1 MASLKN
7 TLIDDTGYL
16 QLPSG
21 TTAQRPSSPSAG
33 YMRWNTT
40 DSVVEVYNGSEWIE
54 WPFDSLD
61 IVTDSL
67 LFFYDA
73 SNTTSYPGTGTSL
86 LDLSGNGLTATLTNG
101 ASYASSD
108 GGSILLDGTDDSI
121 NLSLDL
127 RRDWSFECWVNH
139 DTVSG
144 FSFLG
149 QGPTS
154 TNQGLHIW
162 NYNGSAIR
170 FGMYSND
177 RDFTLSTSTGVWYQ
191 YVFTYTHSSP
201 YTKKMYRNGVE
212 ITTGTNVGG
221 PNQYSGTG
229 TLRIGAIYSSHNGS
243 FADGNFAISR
253 MYGKVLSLSEIQ
265 KNFDAHKTT
274 YGIS

>member
-1 MASLKN
+1 MATLKN

-21 TTAQRPSSPSAG
+21 TTAQRPSSPSDG

-40 DSVVEVYNGSEWIE
+40 ESYVEVYDGSEWVQ
-54 WPFDSLD
+54 WPYSYLD

-67 LFFYDA
+67 LFYYDA
-73 SNTTSYPGTGTSL
+73 SNTSSYPGTGTSL
-86 LDLSGNGLTATLTNG
+86 FDLSGNGTTATLTNG
-101 ASYASSD
+101 ASFVTAD
-108 GGSILLDGTDDSI
+108 GGSISLDGSNDTI

-127 RRDWSFECWVNH
+127 RRDWSFECWVKH
-139 DTVSG
+139 DTVTG

-149 QGPTS
+149 QGPTA

-162 NYNGSAIR
+162 NYNGSTIR
-170 FGMYSND
+170 FGLYSND
-177 RDFTLSTSTGVWYQ
+177 TDFTLSTSTGVWYQ
-191 YVFTYTHSSP
+191 YVFTYIHSSP
-201 YTKKMYRNGVE
+201 YTKRMYRNGVE
-212 ITTGTNVGG
+212 ITTATNVGG

-229 TLRIGAIYSSHNGS
+229 TLRIGAIYSTQNSS
-243 FADGNFAISR
+243 FADGNFAITR